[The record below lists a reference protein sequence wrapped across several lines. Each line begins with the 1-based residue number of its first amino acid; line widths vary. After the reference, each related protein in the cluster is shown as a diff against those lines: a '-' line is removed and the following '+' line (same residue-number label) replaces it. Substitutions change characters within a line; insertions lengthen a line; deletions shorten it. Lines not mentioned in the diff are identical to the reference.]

1 MAYHNHDYIA
11 LVCEAGLL
19 IQGKDR
25 GRLGGNRSLTHSEL
39 WVKCRMSYV
48 NNNYIAIIDMTIILH
63 ITILYTQYYF
73 SLLPTAL
80 RKSRQFLVT
89 NIRG

>member
-1 MAYHNHDYIA
+1 MNACGNNMYRYVKMAYQNHDYIA

-39 WVKCRMSYV
+39 WVKCHMSYV
-48 NNNYIAIIDMTIILH
+48 NNNYIAIIDDDNIAH
-63 ITILYTQYYF
+63 HYT
-73 SLLPTAL
+73 L
-80 RKSRQFLVT
+80 
-89 NIRG
+89 